1 MPADT
6 HPAERLLNLVIA
18 LVNTAGRL
26 TKEQIRST
34 VAGYEDAVSNDAFE
48 RMFERDKD
56 SLRELGIPI
65 LTVVGTGHS
74 SDVGYRVDQEA
85 YALPA
90 IELTA
95 GELGVLSL
103 ATEFWQ
109 DKSLRSDAQR
119 ALAKLRAVGTAPAGS
134 DLVAGLAPRVRAA
147 GDAFGPLL
155 DAVQA
160 RQAVTFTYRAATT
173 GDVRERELEPWR
185 LLARGGGWY
194 VVGRDRDRDAPR
206 SFRLSRIEGRV
217 RAVGAPGSYAIPADL
232 DAAAVVGTRP
242 NDAVRS
248 ATLALA
254 PERASALRSRAVDGA
269 PEVDLGDPALAALLA
284 HRDVVQVPFRGV
296 GDLADEL
303 AGYADAVVVLAP
315 GDLRAAVLRRLR
327 AAAHL
332 DDAPAGAPRG
342 GARERPTPAHAR
354 DDHLPRPARRRARRA
369 ARGAVRGEHA
379 PDRRGQ
385 RHPVGHRHARVL
397 AP

>member
-1 MPADT
+1 MLADT

-34 VAGYEDAVSNDAFE
+34 VAGYEDAVSNEAFE

-56 SLRELGIPI
+56 SLRELGIPV
-65 LTVVGTGHS
+65 LTVAGTGHS
-74 SDVGYRVDQEA
+74 GDIGYRVDQEA

-119 ALAKLRAVGTAPAGS
+119 ALAKLRAVGTAPAGT

-173 GDVRERELEPWR
+173 GDVLERVLEPWR

-217 RAVGAPGSYAIPADL
+217 RAIGAPGSYAIPADL

-242 NDAVRS
+242 NDPVRT

-254 PERASALRSRAVDGA
+254 PERASALRSRAVAVAGA
-269 PEVDLGDPALAALLA
+269 AEVDLADPALASLLA
-284 HRDVVQVPFRGV
+284 HRDVVRVPFTGV
-296 GDLADEL
+296 GDLADEV

-327 AAAHL
+327 AAARL
-332 DDAPAGAPRG
+332 DDPQAPAPSVATVPAPAGDASTGGPRG
-342 GARERPTPAHAR
+342 
-354 DDHLPRPARRRARRA
+354 
-369 ARGAVRGEHA
+369 
-379 PDRRGQ
+379 
-385 RHPVGHRHARVL
+385 
-397 AP
+397 

>member
-1 MPADT
+1 MLADT

-34 VAGYEDAVSNDAFE
+34 VAGYEDAVSNEAFE

-65 LTVVGTGHS
+65 LTVAGTGHS
-74 SDVGYRVDQEA
+74 SEIGYRVDQEA

-119 ALAKLRAVGTAPAGS
+119 ALAKLRAVGTAPAGT

-173 GDVRERELEPWR
+173 GDVLERVLEPWR

-217 RAVGAPGSYAIPADL
+217 RTIGAPGSYELPADL

-242 NDAVRS
+242 SDPVRT

-254 PERASALRSRAVDGA
+254 PERASALRSRAVVGA
-269 PEVDLGDPALAALLA
+269 EIDLEDPALASLLA
-284 HRDVVQVPFRGV
+284 HRDVVQVPFTGV
-296 GDLADEL
+296 GDLADEV

-315 GDLRAAVLRRLR
+315 ADLRAAVLRRLR
-327 AAAHL
+327 AAARL
-332 DDAPAGAPRG
+332 DDPPAPALPTGAPRG
-342 GARERPTPAHAR
+342 
-354 DDHLPRPARRRARRA
+354 
-369 ARGAVRGEHA
+369 
-379 PDRRGQ
+379 
-385 RHPVGHRHARVL
+385 
-397 AP
+397 